1 MILFNF
7 FRLLF
12 FEYPYIVLN
21 RCGFDRKKSRYRNY
35 AKRIKRFTRHSFS
48 AYIDKAFPNS
58 PKLKLSLNH
67 YRMYI
72 DEFAHI
78 NDEIQTLT
86 GLDLESYGY
95 VTSKNRDQFL
105 KERELSLK

>member
-12 FEYPYIVLN
+12 FEFPYIVLN
-21 RCGFDRKKSRYRNY
+21 TCGFDRRNNRYRNY
-35 AKRIKRFTRHSFS
+35 TKRIKRFTRHFFS
-48 AYIDKAFPNS
+48 VSIDKAFPNS
-58 PKLKLSLNH
+58 PKLRLPINH
-67 YRMYI
+67 YSMYT

-86 GLDLESYGY
+86 GLDLEFYGY
-95 VTSKNRDQFL
+95 VTSGNRDQFL
-105 KERELSLK
+105 KERELFLK